1 MNNQYNYPK
10 IQKIHK
16 IFKKIE
22 GDFTNVHILA
32 CQHILSPQAFMFDMI
47 NKSGIPKENIHIFG
61 KIYSTNKI
69 VLNDLKTK
77 GFDIIEHEFNQNKY
91 FDIQHKENCDKEF
104 YRIKQLLGPNSRL
117 ILLDDGG
124 ELIKTALEYFKTN
137 NSNMITVGVE
147 QTSSGFRKLED
158 EKLLFPIFNVARSNT
173 KLKKESP
180 IIAKIGTKRINE
192 TINQYNIKPR
202 ILISGLGPIGSSI
215 KKELDKK
222 YFCVGYDIKNNE
234 RENIVDVIIRNRIN
248 LVVGCVGKYILSKNQ
263 LEHINKNIIDK
274 LFLISM
280 SSSDREFDSLY
291 FRNNQINIG
300 PHTDIQ
306 KDNIILINNGF
317 PITFRG
323 NAFESTPQEIEN
335 TISLLYK
342 SVLSASILSFDT
354 EKKFID
360 IDLKSKIQ
368 KNKEQIKVEILKYS
382 QSEQTGKRISTFKIT
397 IPKFVW
403 GHIISHRLLS
413 RNSASSRA
421 IPAKKIRWSV
431 ISNPYLPVYFGKNKP
446 GMQSGEKFTGTKL
459 FISKKVWLW
468 SRYIPIMFHFVGE
481 KISIHKEI
489 LNRMLEPWLM
499 VDIIVTSTEWSN
511 FLNLRIKEDTQ
522 PETRLVAEKINS
534 LLKFSKPT
542 ILKTNEWHLP
552 FILKEEE
559 NLDINTK
566 KKISVARCAR
576 VSYATFDGKTSNIN
590 NDLKLYDKL
599 SYSGHWS
606 PFEHVAKVLD
616 QEDRYGNFIGWMQHR
631 KEFYGENGDNGL

>member
-1 MNNQYNYPK
+1 M
-10 IQKIHK
+10 
-16 IFKKIE
+16 
-22 GDFTNVHILA
+22 
-32 CQHILSPQAFMFDMI
+32 
-47 NKSGIPKENIHIFG
+47 
-61 KIYSTNKI
+61 
-69 VLNDLKTK
+69 
-77 GFDIIEHEFNQNKY
+77 
-91 FDIQHKENCDKEF
+91 
-104 YRIKQLLGPNSRL
+104 
-117 ILLDDGG
+117 
-124 ELIKTALEYFKTN
+124 
-137 NSNMITVGVE
+137 
-147 QTSSGFRKLED
+147 
-158 EKLLFPIFNVARSNT
+158 
-173 KLKKESP
+173 
-180 IIAKIGTKRINE
+180 
-192 TINQYNIKPR
+192 
-202 ILISGLGPIGSSI
+202 
-215 KKELDKK
+215 
-222 YFCVGYDIKNNE
+222 
-234 RENIVDVIIRNRIN
+234 
-248 LVVGCVGKYILSKNQ
+248 
-263 LEHINKNIIDK
+263 
-274 LFLISM
+274 
-280 SSSDREFDSLY
+280 
-291 FRNNQINIG
+291 
-300 PHTDIQ
+300 
-306 KDNIILINNGF
+306 
-317 PITFRG
+317 
-323 NAFESTPQEIEN
+323 
-335 TISLLYK
+335 
-342 SVLSASILSFDT
+342 
-354 EKKFID
+354 
-360 IDLKSKIQ
+360 
-368 KNKEQIKVEILKYS
+368 
-382 QSEQTGKRISTFKIT
+382 
-397 IPKFVW
+397 
-403 GHIISHRLLS
+403 S